1 MNNMCQVVIRDGNNM
16 KYVTLNLYRGGTFR
30 AGRGANSRVPHCY
43 SEAPHSGSVSLQLL
57 VHFPLLVLLLAP
69 APTANGQAILTQ
81 AEQKLCADE
90 PLPLDC
96 DDIYDQGSETDGVYL
111 IYPAGPNTPV
121 PVYCDMTTDD
131 GKWTVFQKRFN
142 GSVSFFRGW
151 NDYRFGFGRADGEY
165 WLGRVFQK
173 RFNGSVSFFRGWNDY
188 RFGFGRADG
197 EYWLGRGPLPR
208 WDGAPPSNPPPSD
221 PGDSLSYHTG
231 QKFSTFDRDQDLYVQ
246 NCAALSSGAWWFKS
260 CHFSNL
266 NGFYLGGAHLS
277 YANGLNWAQW
287 KGFYYSLRKSEMK
300 IRRI

>member
-1 MNNMCQVVIRDGNNM
+1 
-16 KYVTLNLYRGGTFR
+16 
-30 AGRGANSRVPHCY
+30 
-43 SEAPHSGSVSLQLL
+43 LQLL

-165 WLGRVFQK
+165 WLEALQRLRQLLPGLERLSVRVRQGRRGVLA
-173 RFNGSVSFFRGWNDY
+173 GSSRSASTAPSASSGAGTTIGSGSAGPTGSTGWV
-188 RFGFGRADG
+188 
-197 EYWLGRGPLPR
+197 
-208 WDGAPPSNPPPSD
+208 
-221 PGDSLSYHTG
+221 GDSLSYHTG